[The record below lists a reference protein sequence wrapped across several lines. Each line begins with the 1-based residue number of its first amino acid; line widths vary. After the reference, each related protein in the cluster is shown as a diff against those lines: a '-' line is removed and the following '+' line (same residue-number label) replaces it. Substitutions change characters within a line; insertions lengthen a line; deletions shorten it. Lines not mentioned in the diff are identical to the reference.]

1 MKTTSN
7 FISSIVVTLSLVIF
21 ISSCNKQRDAS
32 TNAIQQG
39 NITIEIN
46 AIYPNFL
53 QVRYNN
59 VIDAPIQVGV
69 TFFIQNGQKE
79 VVPITIPAGYKKL
92 QPWGGNEQYINV
104 YNYSQSNDSSGITPP
119 AVIQPGWV
127 IDSVKI
133 TSVSCP
139 DKQYGFKVLTGAD
152 QWDFYHPTDPKT
164 TVSFIANKDTFYYA
178 DFDFNNPFI
187 YYYTQG
193 KVYGFSFFN
202 QWVYPQSGVSNFPIQ
217 QGMTLD
223 VPYMHYNL
231 NGRQWGSQPDNR
243 DSASNGSTLQ
253 LIVTN
258 VTDTHFDATFSGKLW
273 SSLQQDTLFISN
285 GELKNVLIP
294 VTFP

>member
-59 VIDAPIQVGV
+59 VIDAPIQVRV

-187 YYYTQG
+187 YYNKQFGSYDLTL
-193 KVYGFSFFN
+193 FDHRFFIL
-202 QWVYPQSGVSNFPIQ
+202 SDLETFPLKK
-217 QGMTLD
+217 GMTMNLP
-223 VPYMHYNL
+223 VMVYML
-231 NGRQWGSQPDNR
+231 NGRSWGSQPDNV
-243 DSASNGSTLQ
+243 DSASNGSTLK
-253 LIVTN
+253 LTVTD
-258 VTDTHFDATFSGKLW
+258 VTDTHFNATFSGKLW
-273 SSLQQDTLFISN
+273 SSLQPDTLFISN